1 VSAGALP
8 KFALSIL
15 IKGGIPEG
23 GADPAPF
30 DDAGAAGVD
39 SAPLFPPPL
48 PPPPLDGV
56 GFFFPFFGMC
66 ASRAAK
72 SIDHEMQP
80 ANYKENISF
89 RFLAYYS

>member
-1 VSAGALP
+1 VSAGAFP
-8 KFALSIL
+8 KFVLSIL

-39 SAPLFPPPL
+39 SAPLLPPPL
-48 PPPPLDGV
+48 PPPPLLDGV

-72 SIDHEMQP
+72 SITKCSP
-80 ANYKENISF
+80 NYKENI
-89 RFLAYYS
+89 FL